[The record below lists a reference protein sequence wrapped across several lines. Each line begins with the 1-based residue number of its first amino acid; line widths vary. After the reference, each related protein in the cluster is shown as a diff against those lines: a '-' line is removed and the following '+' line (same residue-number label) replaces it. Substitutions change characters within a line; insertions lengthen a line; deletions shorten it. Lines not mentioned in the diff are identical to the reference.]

1 MAHLTG
7 SVEYALHCLLWL
19 VDAGTP
25 ASSRDLAELQG
36 ISPSLLAKILPRLEK
51 AGLVESIGGVSGG
64 YRLARPA
71 TAISFLDVVDAIEG
85 DKPLF
90 DCQEIRTRCAVFGE
104 RAPAWATR
112 GVCGIHAVML
122 EAEQAMRGAL
132 AARSLA
138 DVHAAVARKAPAAFE
153 AEVRGWLERRHA
165 ARGAGRRRTRGA
177 PDRIP

>member
-1 MAHLTG
+1 
-7 SVEYALHCLLWL
+7 
-19 VDAGTP
+19 
-25 ASSRDLAELQG
+25 
-36 ISPSLLAKILPRLEK
+36 
-51 AGLVESIGGVSGG
+51 
-64 YRLARPA
+64 
-71 TAISFLDVVDAIEG
+71 
-85 DKPLF
+85 
-90 DCQEIRTRCAVFGE
+90 
-104 RAPAWATR
+104 
-112 GVCGIHAVML
+112 ML